1 MREGVFFF
9 RSFYEVAKKIKARQ
23 DRVAFYDAILD
34 YAFEGIE
41 PSGLKGYAEIGFIS
55 AKPVLDADRQKYIN
69 GQKAAGFGKLGGRPR
84 KENNPGGFEKNNPGG
99 LSAENPLNNKNKKQ
113 EQEQEKGV
121 VKKAVAFT
129 APTLEQVQ
137 AYVKEKG
144 YAMDAVRFHA
154 YYTANG
160 WKVGRNPMKNWK
172 AAVVNWAQKD
182 KPAARP
188 TYDQMHPIGDFENE
202 FSTL

>member
-84 KENNPGGFEKNNPGG
+84 KENNPGG

-113 EQEQEKGV
+113 EQEQEQEQEKG

-188 TYDQMHPIGDFENE
+188 TYDQMHPIGDFANE

>member
-1 MREGVFFF
+1 MVF
-9 RSFYEVAKKIKARQ
+9 YT
-23 DRVAFYDAILD
+23 DWLD
-34 YAFEGIE
+34 TAEQFPNVEE
-41 PSGLKGYAEIGFIS
+41 QLQFLKGILHFGLRDVSASPGDPLAYRLGFNTCKGS
-55 AKPVLDADRQKYIN
+55 VETNNKKRKGGA
-69 GQKAAGFGKLGGRPR
+69 LGGAPEGNANRR
-84 KENNPGGFEKNNPGG
+84 KVESNQPKVESNQPTINVNVNDNVNGNVNV
-99 LSAENPLNNKNKKQ
+99 
-113 EQEQEKGV
+113 KG

-188 TYDQMHPIGDFENE
+188 TYDQMHPIGDFANE